1 MSAPRSPRRRPPRSH
16 SKMSR
21 SRGEI
26 CRSAVG
32 SPGSRK
38 ENFNSLLLTNRL
50 PSALAEW
57 RAGRKGLAEKAPA
70 PVFRWRDGQSGEETG
85 RNSSAKPPRDR
96 KAPLCLVPSL
106 PARAARVSVCQGGR
120 PTRPRVQAVRGGET
134 WRRGSERPKP
144 RGSSGASGRK
154 GQDGVERRSLDGS
167 FRPCCRSGMQQ
178 RRGAPALLPC
188 LILTGGSCSVSS
200 RCRRRSPGRTS
211 TLLLPGKLWHQEPP
225 RPRVHMRTWAAGP
238 PPDPSA
244 GPGARGPSS

>member
-1 MSAPRSPRRRPPRSH
+1 M
-16 SKMSR
+16 
-21 SRGEI
+21 
-26 CRSAVG
+26 
-32 SPGSRK
+32 
-38 ENFNSLLLTNRL
+38 LLTNRL

-144 RGSSGASGRK
+144 RGSSGASGKK

-211 TLLLPGKLWHQEPP
+211 TLLLPGKLGHQEPP
-225 RPRVHMRTWAAGP
+225 PPRVHVRTWAAGP
-238 PPDPSA
+238 PPRTPVRGV
-244 GPGARGPSS
+244 GPGGPLPEGNTVSCSFGKERGHGDGLRPRLAPAERGFRGALPAGC